1 MISER
6 LVHKSFVV
14 KKYMDKACWN
24 SEKELYKSLKNV
36 VKELNGYLDL
46 DTFNNNWN
54 IAIGKMR
61 LYCFMVLRFSKSLY
75 ESECPKAK
83 KILLS

>member
-24 SEKELYKSLKNV
+24 SEKELYQSLKNV
-36 VKELNGYLDL
+36 ETIIIQV
-46 DTFNNNWN
+46 
-54 IAIGKMR
+54 M
-61 LYCFMVLRFSKSLY
+61 FMLGIR
-75 ESECPKAK
+75 
-83 KILLS
+83 IQRRQLLLEFFYKFC